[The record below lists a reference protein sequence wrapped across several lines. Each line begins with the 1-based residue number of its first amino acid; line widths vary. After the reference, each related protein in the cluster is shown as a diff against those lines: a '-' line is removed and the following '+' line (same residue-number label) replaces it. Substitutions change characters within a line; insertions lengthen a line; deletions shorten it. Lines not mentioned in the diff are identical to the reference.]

1 MSNSVLNRYLLKN
14 LYVFYGGFKNP
25 FQIRYMA
32 TLREIK
38 GRLKSIEN
46 IEKITK
52 TMKTVASTKLSHSQK
67 AMEKA
72 KVYPI
77 SQEEIF
83 FNSEIKMPERPK
95 TLYIVCSSDKGLCG
109 GIHSQLTRMTRKL
122 VEKNPEGH
130 VVILGDKAK
139 MQLARYIPKNIIMSF
154 AQIGR
159 DIPTFYDAQIIS
171 NAIIRSNRNF
181 DKADIIYNSFKST
194 ISYLPAIRTI
204 YSENF
209 LKDSENYHIY
219 EVDDNVLTNFKEFL
233 LSAGIFS
240 ALVEGHA
247 CEVSARR
254 NSMDNASKNALEMI
268 KKFKIIFNRHY
279 YWC

>member
-1 MSNSVLNRYLLKN
+1 
-14 LYVFYGGFKNP
+14 
-25 FQIRYMA
+25 MA

-52 TMKTVASTKLSHSQK
+52 TMKTVASTKLSYSQK

-72 KVYPI
+72 KVYSI

-83 FNSEIKMPERPK
+83 FGSEIKVPEQLK

-109 GIHSQLTRMTRKL
+109 GIHSQLTRVTREL

-139 MQLARYIPKNIIMSF
+139 MQLTRYIPRNIIMSF
-154 AQIGR
+154 TQIGK
-159 DIPTFYDAQIIS
+159 DIPTFYDAQMIS
-171 NAIIRSNRNF
+171 NAIIQSNREF

-194 ISYLPAIRTI
+194 LSYLPAIKTI

-209 LKDSENYHIY
+209 LKDSKNYHIY
-219 EVDDNVLTNFKEFL
+219 EAEDNVLTNFKEFL
-233 LSAGIFS
+233 LSTGIFS

-247 CEVSARR
+247 CEISARR
-254 NSMDNASKNALEMI
+254 NAMDNASKNALEMI
-268 KKFKIIFNRHY
+268 KKFKIIFNRYVLNHLY
-279 YWC
+279 IY